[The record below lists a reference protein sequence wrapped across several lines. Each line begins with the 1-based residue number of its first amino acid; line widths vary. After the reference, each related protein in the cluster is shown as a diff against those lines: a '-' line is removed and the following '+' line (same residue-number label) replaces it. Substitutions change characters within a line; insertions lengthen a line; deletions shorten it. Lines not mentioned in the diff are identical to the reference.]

1 MAMREKEWNL
11 VVEKGARVLLSLSV
25 NSVARFAIW
34 GDVVSAVEEGFS
46 LNVDVPL
53 PSYYDAK
60 YFIIP
65 TPGLMFFGTA
75 GVYIAPDGKAVVYPE
90 SPLVYAEDA
99 FDGDVPLKPFALPMV
114 CENTTMSLLY
124 LDPTEDGTAIVR
136 ALIPLPTYVKKT
148 FCDVNVHVPQEYT
161 IKEMKARLDIIFA
174 TEIMFGRNEGVGV
187 YGKLAMDPYDM
198 SFISSAFVPFA
209 GEKATDL

>member
-34 GDVVSAVEEGFS
+34 GDVVSTSEEGFS
-46 LNVDVPL
+46 LTVDVPL

-65 TPGLMFFGTA
+65 TPGLIFFGTA
-75 GVYIAPDGKAVVYPE
+75 GVYITPGGKATVYPE
-90 SPLVYAEDA
+90 STLVYTEDA

-114 CENTTMSLLY
+114 CGGITMSLLY
-124 LDPTEDGTAIVR
+124 IDPTDDGTAIVR
-136 ALIPLPTYVKKT
+136 ALIPIPTYVKRT
-148 FCDVNVHVPQEYT
+148 FCDVTVRVPQEYT
-161 IKEMKARLDIIFA
+161 IKDMAGRLDIIFA
-174 TEIMFGRNEGVGV
+174 TEVMFGRNEGVGV
-187 YGKLAMDPYDM
+187 YGKLEMDPYDI

-209 GEKATDL
+209 GEKATGL